1 MLGAV
6 VLWCAAGLSPSRA
19 GAGPCAPGGAGR
31 RWLRARSP
39 AGRSSSPPLGPL
51 RGLLP
56 SEGGAPATPRKAAAG
71 VLQPRVSQEKEQP
84 DCPSCPAFRVVLEIN
99 RGLRGFPERWLWSV
113 KTDVRGSCAS
123 VCLVPMA
130 GVDDRSRA
138 PKLLVLMLDVP
149 LGKGPHPVCSA
160 FLPYRVEKSSFQ
172 RDGEGIN

>member
-1 MLGAV
+1 MPSLRAETLRDWLGGTQGGSAV
-6 VLWCAAGLSPSRA
+6 QGLPALWAEAAGPDRARA
-19 GAGPCAPGGAGR
+19 GE
-31 RWLRARSP
+31 ARCSNE
-39 AGRSSSPPLGPL
+39 GRSSSLPLGPL

-84 DCPSCPAFRVVLEIN
+84 DCPSCA
-99 RGLRGFPERWLWSV
+99 
-113 KTDVRGSCAS
+113 GSCAS

-149 LGKGPHPVCSA
+149 LGKGLHPVCSA
-160 FLPYRVEKSSFQ
+160 FLPYRVV
-172 RDGEGIN
+172 RI